1 MWKWIVLA
9 LVVLVVLRFLVVRR
23 RRRIAARMAD
33 AQNPEATPTVTIPST
48 RSTQTPQTQTYST
61 QPPGT
66 ANLDDVDAVRPDI
79 DMAALASARSQ
90 VDSEVPDGV
99 LADALLD
106 ATPEQL
112 RQIFGSVSHE
122 VMAGAM
128 GTGLGGVSTD
138 DVQRRPIKAEELAQ
152 LQAMSESVDDLE
164 IWGFAEKG

>member
-33 AQNPEATPTVTIPST
+33 AQSPEAAPTVTVP
-48 RSTQTPQTQTYST
+48 STQTPQTQTYNT

-66 ANLDDVDAVRPDI
+66 ADLDDVDAVRPDI

-90 VDSEVPDGV
+90 VDSEVPDSV